1 MAKGIRI
8 KGQHGF
14 LQIDSSYRN
23 MRLIGKS
30 SITIPRATTK
40 MVGSQLVITAG
51 SLYYTPVNNDSV
63 IAIEKLSNM
72 SDSVS
77 STIRCEKIISTLPEI
92 KGKIVY
98 LISSTNYNTPESV
111 NVYEFSP
118 SFIKSDANYGMRIY
132 NSQKSQLIFDSGH
145 APLNVVSFKRENA
158 PYVGNKA
165 LITDLPSNRRYAVAT
180 PENSLGWVVSG
191 VWAQL
196 IYGGF
201 RQYLNNGLMRFS
213 YDPQLEAVNISP
225 AYNGSVDHVDNTR
238 SMLII
243 DVTNM

>member
-30 SITIPRATTK
+30 GITIPRATTK

-77 STIRCEKIISTLPEI
+77 
-92 KGKIVY
+92 
-98 LISSTNYNTPESV
+98 
-111 NVYEFSP
+111 
-118 SFIKSDANYGMRIY
+118 
-132 NSQKSQLIFDSGH
+132 
-145 APLNVVSFKRENA
+145 
-158 PYVGNKA
+158 
-165 LITDLPSNRRYAVAT
+165 
-180 PENSLGWVVSG
+180 
-191 VWAQL
+191 
-196 IYGGF
+196 
-201 RQYLNNGLMRFS
+201 
-213 YDPQLEAVNISP
+213 
-225 AYNGSVDHVDNTR
+225 
-238 SMLII
+238 
-243 DVTNM
+243 